1 VYYTKVSEAESWMK
15 LLVAYGEYGK
25 DKDSTQALIKKQEAI
40 ELMATVQRWR
50 RCEPRARGY

>member
-1 VYYTKVSEAESWMK
+1 MYYTKVSEAESWMK
-15 LLVAYGEYGK
+15 LLVAHGEYGK

-40 ELMATVQRWR
+40 ELMATVQRWG